1 MSDEKDTAKAIVG
14 LLDESVSRLDKDITD
29 RLAKARE
36 QAVLRLSQG
45 ACAAGGH
52 DGRSGIAAL
61 FMGYFIHHRMVSSA
75 ALAFSAVLVA
85 FVVTQQLNHNDAEGH
100 GDAFLLASEL
110 PPEAFLDKE
119 FHTWLE
125 ESSRR

>member
-1 MSDEKDTAKAIVG
+1 MRDEKDTAKAIVG
-14 LLDESVSRLDKDITD
+14 LLDESASRLDKNITD
-29 RLAKARE
+29 RLARARE
-36 QAVLRLSQG
+36 QAVGKLAQG
-45 ACAAGGH
+45 A
-52 DGRSGIAAL
+52 SL
-61 FMGYFIHHRMVSSA
+61 FMDYFSHHRMVSST

-85 FVVTQQLNHNDAEGH
+85 FVATQQLNNQEAEGQ

-125 ESSRR
+125 KTSQQ